1 MVGRRSDSPGSQPV
15 NGARWVL
22 GSKEKGQEVKVWR
35 GPTKSN
41 RKRGAEGALTAF
53 ILLSFSYRTPV

>member
-1 MVGRRSDSPGSQPV
+1 MGRRSDSPGSQPV

-35 GPTKSN
+35 GPTKST

-53 ILLSFSYRTPV
+53 ILLSF